1 MLGPTNDQTYD
12 QPDVQ
17 PPLGVGWGSICTQ
30 NTGIARKG
38 VGGLPLARIFWR
50 ICPQCTVGPPKW
62 SFITKK
68 WWIPPQKCAL
78 IPQNISFNHISLTFL
93 LTKIIYALLSKNV
106 ASRIYAF
113 YAFVGQIRQG
123 ARIRG
128 WGGSTQVC
136 KCQHF
141 GCIWTPIPP
150 LTDLKIGA
158 YPISTTGQF
167 CTFDLL
173 ILQLQPVLVPTCN
186 VSPFCTFPKRL

>member
-1 MLGPTNDQTYD
+1 MCLS
-12 QPDVQ
+12 
-17 PPLGVGWGSICTQ
+17 VGWTAICTQ

-106 ASRIYAF
+106 ARYMRF
-113 YAFVGQIRQG
+113 YGPYSPGCRE
-123 ARIRG
+123 
-128 WGGSTQVC
+128 WGGVNLISAMPGFRVHMVPQ
-136 KCQHF
+136 
-141 GCIWTPIPP
+141 P
-150 LTDLKIGA
+150 LPYRLSSLYLSIR
-158 YPISTTGQF
+158 
-167 CTFDLL
+167 
-173 ILQLQPVLVPTCN
+173 VLVSGSFT
-186 VSPFCTFPKRL
+186 STKGTWAQQ

>member
-78 IPQNISFNHISLTFL
+78 IPQNRSFNHISLTFL

-106 ASRIYAF
+106 ASRIYALLLSKF
-113 YAFVGQIRQG
+113 AK
-123 ARIRG
+123 
-128 WGGSTQVC
+128 GSTQFWP
-136 KCQHF
+136 CQH
-141 GCIWTPIPP
+141 
-150 LTDLKIGA
+150 LGA
-158 YPISTTGQF
+158 YGP
-167 CTFDLL
+167 
-173 ILQLQPVLVPTCN
+173 PT
-186 VSPFCTFPKRL
+186 SPFLSVSTKRGKSKEGK